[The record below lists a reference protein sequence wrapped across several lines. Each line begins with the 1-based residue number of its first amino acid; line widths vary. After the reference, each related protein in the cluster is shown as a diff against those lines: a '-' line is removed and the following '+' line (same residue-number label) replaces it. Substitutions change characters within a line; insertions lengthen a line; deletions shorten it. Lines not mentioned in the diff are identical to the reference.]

1 METVNVKEVIG
12 SKLATSSDKGL
23 LLYKILVEKVSN
35 KEPVTVDF
43 SDIKTV
49 IPSFTN
55 KAFGKLFD
63 VINLT
68 EYEEL
73 INYNENIN
81 KLNSKNEKIKK
92 NHCID
97 YSIENSTTKREQY
110 KAEIDKMYKE
120 IEEQN
125 AES

>member
-1 METVNVKEVIG
+1 MEIVNVKEVIG

-23 LLYKILVEKVSN
+23 LLYTILVEKVSN
-35 KEPVTVDF
+35 REPVTVDF

-68 EYEEL
+68 EYKDL
-73 INYNENIN
+73 IRYNEDIN
-81 KLNSKNEKIKK
+81 ELFMD
-92 NHCID
+92 CIN

-110 KAEIDKMYKE
+110 KAEMNKMYQE

-125 AES
+125 A